1 MKAENNEGEADID
14 IGSGKEKWKVQ
25 FQLLKGWSDRPNQ
38 PAERCGEIMWE
49 RKDEVISRATSVEAS
64 AGETEVKEITW
75 KGGKAEG
82 RVLEE
87 CNVQE

>member
-1 MKAENNEGEADID
+1 M
-14 IGSGKEKWKVQ
+14 
-25 FQLLKGWSDRPNQ
+25 
-38 PAERCGEIMWE
+38 
-49 RKDEVISRATSVEAS
+49 S

-87 CNVQE
+87 CNVQEQAG

>member
-1 MKAENNEGEADID
+1 MKAENNEEEADTD
-14 IGSGKEKWKVQ
+14 IGSGKEKCKVP
-25 FQLLKGWSDRPNQ
+25 FQVLKGWSDRPNQ
-38 PAERCGEIMWE
+38 PAERCGEIIWE
-49 RKDEVISRATSVEAS
+49 RKDEVISRATWVEAS